1 MEGASDL
8 DLTAWG
14 ARLCRAW
21 IESAGKAVPCVA
33 GSMSTINAAVTKVKA

>member
-1 MEGASDL
+1 MEGAGDL

-21 IESAGKAVPCVA
+21 VDSAGNGVPCVA
-33 GSMSTINAAVTKVKA
+33 GSMGTINAGVTPIKA